1 MASMQVKPI
10 RLGNHFSSGS
20 EFAVLKGT
28 GKDLIIA
35 GYASVD
41 VVDKQNDLITLDAL
55 AEAAEKFMKSDYKN
69 VMITHSNVQVGEV
82 IDSYTDTKGNL
93 LKTGCDDTGF
103 FVVIKMRNDIEKAKE
118 VARDIRK
125 GKLRSFSIGGQAMH
139 KHNVHDPDIGTYKEI
154 DKLELHEI
162 TICEEGINPEAKF
175 EIVKENK
182 NKGSEKMTDEIS
194 KALGEFE
201 DIVAQLRN
209 QMILKDDADEENM
222 AMPKDEEKKAE
233 EEMMS
238 EEEMIDDEEDM
249 SYKAEEED
257 DVEGVDDEAKAAD
270 SIVYGHNATGQKM
283 GESNL
288 TGRFDSEYSEF
299 LARKAQSIDTLD
311 LSEENVAKAYA
322 QFKAEKE
329 EARAYDVIKN
339 EFEARYQAELKAEA
353 NMIAKEK
360 YDASA
365 EVKALKNEFA
375 ELRKSLESSRSTIAK
390 QVTEATTPTGLSEDV
405 IAKMNNVGDL
415 SWEELNDLVREVL

>member
-1 MASMQVKPI
+1 MASLKVKPI
-10 RLGNHFSSGS
+10 RLGNHHTSGS
-20 EFAVLKGT
+20 ELAILKGT

-55 AEAAEKFMKSDYKN
+55 SEAADKFMKSDYKN

-82 IDSYTDTKGNL
+82 IDTYTDTKGNL

-118 VARDIRK
+118 VARDIRR
-125 GKLRSFSIGGQAMH
+125 GKLRSFSIGGQAIN

-182 NKGSEKMTDEIS
+182 KGSEKMTDEIS

-201 DIVAQLRN
+201 DIVSQLRN
-209 QMILKDDADEENM
+209 QMVLKEEEVDNLSEESMAMNDPMDRDKDDMQMVDDEQNLYAKAESEEEDEDNM
-222 AMPKDEEKKAE
+222 DDGEKKATE
-233 EEMMS
+233 
-238 EEEMIDDEEDM
+238 
-249 SYKAEEED
+249 
-257 DVEGVDDEAKAAD
+257 
-270 SIVYGHNATGQKM
+270 SIVYGHNATGQKY

-288 TGRFDSEYSEF
+288 TGRFDSEYSQF
-299 LARKAQSIDTLD
+299 LARKADTIETLD
-311 LSEENVAKAYA
+311 LSEENIAKAYA
-322 QFKAEKE
+322 QFKAEQE
-329 EARAYDVIKN
+329 EARAYDLIKN
-339 EFEARYQAELKAEA
+339 EFEARYNAELQAEA
-353 NMIAKEK
+353 NMIAKEN

-365 EVKALKNEFA
+365 EVAALKNEFA
-375 ELRKSLESSRSTIAK
+375 ELRKSLESSKSVIAK
-390 QVTEATTPTGLSEDV
+390 QDTTNSQGLSDDV
-405 IAKMNNVGDL
+405 IAKMNNIAEL
-415 SWEELNDLVREVL
+415 SWEEINQLVEEVQG

>member
-1 MASMQVKPI
+1 MASLTVKPI
-10 RLGNHFSSGS
+10 RLGEHSWSGS
-20 EFAVLKGT
+20 ELAIIKGT
-28 GKDLIIA
+28 GSDLVIA

-41 VVDKQNDLITLDAL
+41 VVDKQNDLITLEAL
-55 AEAAEKFMKSDYKN
+55 QEASDKFMKSDYKN

-82 IDSYTDTKGNL
+82 VDSYTDTKGNL

-175 EIVKENK
+175 EIIKENKK
-182 NKGSEKMTDEIS
+182 NKGSEIMTDEIS

-209 QMILKDDADEENM
+209 QIGDEVKKESEEQ
-222 AMPKDEEKKAE
+222 DEL
-233 EEMMS
+233 EMLS
-238 EEEMIDDEEDM
+238 EEEEENM
-249 SYKAEEED
+249 SYKAEEDEENMSESLEED
-257 DVEGVDDEAKAAD
+257 DEEAMDKAAD

-288 TGRFDSEYSEF
+288 TGRFDSEFSQF
-299 LARKAQSIDTLD
+299 IARKSDSISTLD
-311 LSEENVAKAYA
+311 LSDENIAKAYA
-322 QFKAEKE
+322 QFKAEQE
-329 EARAYDVIKN
+329 EARAYDLIKN
-339 EFEARYQAELKAEA
+339 QFEARYNAEMVQEK
-353 NMIAKEK
+353 NTIAKEN

-365 EVKALKNEFA
+365 EVNALKNEFA
-375 ELRKSLESSRSTIAK
+375 QLRKSLSANNDTIVK
-390 QVTEATTPTGLSEDV
+390 QVEQAQSNGLSDDV
-405 IAKMNNVGDL
+405 IAKMNNIGEMT
-415 SWEELNDLVREVL
+415 WEEVNAFVREVQG

>member
-1 MASMQVKPI
+1 MASLTVKPI
-10 RLGNHFSSGS
+10 RLGEHSWSGS
-20 EFAVLKGT
+20 ELAIIKGT
-28 GKDLIIA
+28 GSDLVIA

-41 VVDKQNDLITLDAL
+41 VVDKQNDLITLEAL
-55 AEAAEKFMKSDYKN
+55 QEASDKFMKSDYKN

-82 IDSYTDTKGNL
+82 VDSYTDTKGNL

-175 EIVKENK
+175 EIIKENKK
-182 NKGSEKMTDEIS
+182 NKGSEIMTDEIS

-209 QMILKDDADEENM
+209 QIGDEVKKES
-222 AMPKDEEKKAE
+222 EEQE
-233 EEMMS
+233 ELEMLS
-238 EEEMIDDEEDM
+238 EEEEENM

-257 DVEGVDDEAKAAD
+257 EEMMEEDDEEAMDKAAD

-288 TGRFDSEYSEF
+288 TGRFDSEFSQF
-299 LARKAQSIDTLD
+299 IARKSDSISTLD
-311 LSEENVAKAYA
+311 LSDENIAKAYA
-322 QFKAEKE
+322 QFKAEQE
-329 EARAYDVIKN
+329 EARAYDLIKN
-339 EFEARYQAELKAEA
+339 QFEARYNAEMVQEK
-353 NMIAKEK
+353 NTIAKEN
-360 YDASA
+360 YNASA
-365 EVKALKNEFA
+365 EVNALKNEFA
-375 ELRKSLESSRSTIAK
+375 ELRKSLSANNDTIVK
-390 QVTEATTPTGLSEDV
+390 QVEQAQSNGLSDDV
-405 IAKMNNVGDL
+405 IAKMNNIGEMT
-415 SWEELNDLVREVL
+415 WEEVNAFVREVQG